1 MISQCLVQG
10 SCQGESVCDVD
21 KWSGPVSVR
30 CQELAR
36 MSRFPVFSC
45 HLLGN
50 LADMAKW
57 LKGSFITVFTVLHY
71 SMLL

>member
-1 MISQCLVQG
+1 MKSQCLVQG

-21 KWSGPVSVR
+21 KWSAPVIVR

-36 MSRFPVFSC
+36 MSQFPVFSY

-50 LADMAKW
+50 LAVLAKW
-57 LKGSFITVFTVLHY
+57 LKGSFITLRPLLQYTVL
-71 SMLL
+71 L